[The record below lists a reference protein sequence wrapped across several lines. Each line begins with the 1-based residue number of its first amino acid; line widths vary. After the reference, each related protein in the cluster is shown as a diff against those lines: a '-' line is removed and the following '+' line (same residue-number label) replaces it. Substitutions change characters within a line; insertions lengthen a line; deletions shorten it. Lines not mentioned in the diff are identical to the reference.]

1 MTTANVLVLVRTFA
15 LVALGGAAVTASAGA
30 YEDCMTR
37 GAQPAVMQCLLN
49 EERDATSELASA
61 EAAVAQKARSVEQA
75 TGKPGIHAALA
86 KSVRDFAAYRASQC
100 GFVRELA
107 AREPVGEQAQIA
119 CRVDLTRR
127 RVRELRP

>member
-1 MTTANVLVLVRTFA
+1 VKRTLGAGAFVACAAMASFA
-15 LVALGGAAVTASAGA
+15 QAGA
-30 YEDCMTR
+30 YEDCVTS
-37 GAQPAVMQCLLN
+37 GNQAAVMQCLFN
-49 EERDATSELASA
+49 QEKEANAELASA
-61 EAAVAQKARSVEQA
+61 EATLAQKARNVEQA

-86 KSVRDFAAYRASQC
+86 KSVRDFATYRTSQC

-107 AREPVGEQAQIA
+107 AREPVGEQAQVA

>member
-1 MTTANVLVLVRTFA
+1 MSALPLLFRALALAALTAA
-15 LVALGGAAVTASAGA
+15 AGAAQAGA
-30 YEDCMTR
+30 YEDCMTK
-37 GAQPAVMQCLLN
+37 GAQADVMKCLVS
-49 EERDATSELASA
+49 EERDAANELASA
-61 EAAVAQKARSVEQA
+61 EASAAQKARSVEQA

-107 AREPVGEQAQIA
+107 AREPVGEQAQVA

-127 RVRELRP
+127 RVRELKP

>member
-1 MTTANVLVLVRTFA
+1 MTTTRTLGMLRALA
-15 LVALGGAAVTASAGA
+15 LVALGGAAAGATAGA

-49 EERDATSELASA
+49 EERDAATELAGA

-127 RVRELRP
+127 RVRELKP

>member
-1 MTTANVLVLVRTFA
+1 VKRVLCATGLAACAA
-15 LVALGGAAVTASAGA
+15 LSPLALAGA
-30 YEDCMTR
+30 YEDCVTS
-37 GAQPAVMQCLLN
+37 GNQAAVMQCLAN
-49 EERDATSELASA
+49 EEKQANAELAGA
-61 EAAVAQKARSVEQA
+61 EAALAQKARSVEQA

-86 KSVRDFAAYRASQC
+86 KSVRDFSAYRASQC

>member
-1 MTTANVLVLVRTFA
+1 MNVPLARALVLAA
-15 LVALGGAAVTASAGA
+15 LVVAGAAHAGA
-30 YEDCMTR
+30 YEDCMTK
-37 GAQPAVMQCLLN
+37 GGQPEVMKCLLS
-49 EERDATSELASA
+49 EDRDASSELASA
-61 EAAVAQKARSVEQA
+61 EAAAAQKARSVEQA

-119 CRVDLTRR
+119 CRVDLNRR
-127 RVRELRP
+127 RVRELKPS

>member
-1 MTTANVLVLVRTFA
+1 MTVSRHAARTLLAVAALFA
-15 LVALGGAAVTASAGA
+15 SAAHAGA
-30 YEDCMTR
+30 YEDCMTS
-37 GAQPAVMQCLLN
+37 GNQPAVMQCLLN
-49 EERDATSELASA
+49 EDRQASGELASA
-61 EAAVAQKARSVEQA
+61 EAAAAQKARSVEQA

-107 AREPVGEQAQIA
+107 AREPVGEQAQVA

-127 RVRELRP
+127 RVRELKP

>member
-1 MTTANVLVLVRTFA
+1 MSALRHVAPVLFAAAA
-15 LVALGGAAVTASAGA
+15 LVASAARAGA
-30 YEDCMTR
+30 YEDCMTS
-37 GAQPAVMQCLLN
+37 GGQPAVMQCLLN
-49 EERDATSELASA
+49 EDRIANGELAGA
-61 EAAVAQKARSVEQA
+61 EAAAAQKARSVEQA

>member
-1 MTTANVLVLVRTFA
+1 
-15 LVALGGAAVTASAGA
+15 
-30 YEDCMTR
+30 
-37 GAQPAVMQCLLN
+37 MQCLAS
-49 EERDATSELASA
+49 EEKEANAELASA
-61 EAAVAQKARSVEQA
+61 EAAMAQKARNVEQA

-86 KSVRDFAAYRASQC
+86 KSVRDFAAYRTSHCAY
-100 GFVRELA
+100 VRELA